1 MNKLVGIIN
10 LEASNASSV
19 MRAVKFVG
27 QNAVLINDDKNLSAY
42 SHVILPG
49 VSSFGA
55 VITELKAKKLFQPV
69 QDLYNTTTQVLGL
82 CAGFQIMGSDSEE
95 SPEVLGLNWFKF
107 SCIALKNDHGGK
119 LFHTGWNSV
128 NFIES
133 NYLSSKEFSVNYYF
147 NHSYFV
153 SCEHKNSGIIGV
165 TQFYDQEII
174 SVFHHENIVGLQF
187 HPEKSQSNGLRIIKS
202 FLNGF

>member
-1 MNKLVGIIN
+1 MNKIVGIIN
-10 LEASNASSV
+10 LEVNNASSV
-19 MRAVKFVG
+19 MRAVNFLG
-27 QNAVLINDDKNLSAY
+27 QNAVLINDVENLSAY

-55 VITELKAKKLFQPV
+55 MITELKAKKLFRPV

-82 CAGFQIMGSDSEE
+82 CAGFQIMGSNSEE

-107 SCIALKNDHGGK
+107 STIALENDRGSK

-128 NFIES
+128 NFIEP
-133 NYLSSKEFSVNYYF
+133 NRLSGKEFLVNYYF

-153 SCEHKNSGIIGV
+153 SCEPKNSAVIGV
-165 TQFYDQEII
+165 TSFYNQEIV
-174 SVFHHENIVGLQF
+174 SGFHHENIVGIQF